1 MSVKEHKVKNTCG
14 CPLKTQRSRQE
25 DNGMVENKSVANQ
38 NTLRWAGLKVE
49 NGCKNP
55 AIAHGRVMD
64 DVEKK
69 NVNEE
74 QQQNEEH

>member
-1 MSVKEHKVKNTCG
+1 MGAHLRRSALGKKITEWFKIKV
-14 CPLKTQRSRQE
+14 SRIRI
-25 DNGMVENKSVANQ
+25 
-38 NTLRWAGLKVE
+38 TLRWAGLKVE

-64 DVEKK
+64 DAEKK

>member
-1 MSVKEHKVKNTCG
+1 
-14 CPLKTQRSRQE
+14 
-25 DNGMVENKSVANQ
+25 MVENKSVANQ

-64 DVEKK
+64 DAEKK